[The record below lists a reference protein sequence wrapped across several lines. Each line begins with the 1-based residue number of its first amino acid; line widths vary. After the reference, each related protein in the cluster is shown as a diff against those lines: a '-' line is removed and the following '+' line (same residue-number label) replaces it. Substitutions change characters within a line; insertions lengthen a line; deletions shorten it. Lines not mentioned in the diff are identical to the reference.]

1 MTKKNFN
8 TRNKKHRKFVV
19 DGILMVICMN
29 TGGKYRASLDS
40 NTCLCCK
47 EFLK

>member
-1 MTKKNFN
+1 MKKNFN
-8 TRNKKHRKFVV
+8 TRNERHRNFVV
-19 DGILMVICMN
+19 EGILMIRCLR
-29 TGGKYRASLDS
+29 TGGQYKASLDS